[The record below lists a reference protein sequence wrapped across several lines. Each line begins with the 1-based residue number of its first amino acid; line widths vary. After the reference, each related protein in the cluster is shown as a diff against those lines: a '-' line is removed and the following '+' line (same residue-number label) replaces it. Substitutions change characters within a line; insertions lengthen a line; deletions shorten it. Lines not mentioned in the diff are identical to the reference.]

1 MIILSELAKEKNGEQ
16 RIEIQTIILTIFKTP
31 GQSEEMFKSW
41 GCLTRL
47 NHVNSFGP
55 FLHWLSGELCEMFIL
70 NIPVLLVLKIY
81 AITCK
86 VTETNWIGVWA
97 KSYFTM
103 IQRCLKTR
111 TQKLKSRIT
120 RVLQYRHAFVS
131 SRSPPQ
137 INKGEWQLMG
147 QKNAVRLILTR
158 EEVWRG
164 GRGGG
169 GGAGLEERVM
179 NQKNAVVG
187 RGYLFSV

>member
-31 GQSEEMFKSW
+31 GQSEETFKSW

-86 VTETNWIGVWA
+86 VTETNWIDPTLPWCIVP
-97 KSYFTM
+97 
-103 IQRCLKTR
+103 KTR
-111 TQKLKSRIT
+111 KQKLKSRIT
-120 RVLQYRHAFVS
+120 RDHLS
-131 SRSPPQ
+131 S
-137 INKGEWQLMG
+137 NTDLLLFGH
-147 QKNAVRLILTR
+147 AVRLKSTKVSNSWWDKRTLA
-158 EEVWRG
+158 E
-164 GRGGG
+164 
-169 GGAGLEERVM
+169 
-179 NQKNAVVG
+179 
-187 RGYLFSV
+187 

>member
-70 NIPVLLVLKIY
+70 NIPVLPVLKIY

-86 VTETNWIGVWA
+86 VTETNWIRVWA

-111 TQKLKSRIT
+111 KQKLKSPIT
-120 RVLQYRHAFVS
+120 RGHLSSNTDMLLFRHAVHLKS
-131 SRSPPQ
+131 TKASDS
-137 INKGEWQLMG
+137 
-147 QKNAVRLILTR
+147 
-158 EEVWRG
+158 
-164 GRGGG
+164 
-169 GGAGLEERVM
+169 
-179 NQKNAVVG
+179 
-187 RGYLFSV
+187 